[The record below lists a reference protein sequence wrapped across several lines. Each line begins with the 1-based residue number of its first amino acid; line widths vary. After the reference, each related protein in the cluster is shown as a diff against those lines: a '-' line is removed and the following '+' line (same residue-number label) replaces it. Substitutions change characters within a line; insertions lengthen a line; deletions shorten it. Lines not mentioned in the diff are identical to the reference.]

1 MLIYPGPRPGRF
13 IASWIFP
20 MPRFDLLE
28 VTRLRAPE
36 AGGIPRPVLAGIT
49 LTIPH
54 GAGFVVTGPSGSG
67 KTSLL
72 RLLNRLDDPTSG
84 DIGMDGR
91 SLRTLSPLWLRRRV
105 GMVSQVPFLFPGTVR
120 DNLAVALS
128 LGGGREDDFATSSEA
143 AWGVLLED
151 VGLDPSFLG
160 RAAERLSLGEMQRV
174 CVARALACGPEA
186 LLLDEPTSALDGAS
200 ASRLLETLS
209 SLRRSRGLTLVLVTH
224 LLDEAREIATH
235 ALRLEAGRLAA
246 VGPAREIL
254 G

>member
-1 MLIYPGPRPGRF
+1 
-13 IASWIFP
+13 

-28 VTRLRAPE
+28 VTRLRPPG
-36 AGGIPRPVLAGIT
+36 AGGIGRPALAGIT
-49 LTIPH
+49 LTIPD

-84 DIGMDGR
+84 DIGMDGC
-91 SLRTLSPLWLRRRV
+91 SLRTLSPLTLRRRV
-105 GMVSQVPFLFPGTVR
+105 GMVCQVPFLFPGTVR
-120 DNLAVALS
+120 DNLAMALS
-128 LGGGREDDFATSSEA
+128 LGGGREPRRLAAPSEA
-143 AWGVLLED
+143 SWGGLLED

-160 RAAERLSLGEMQRV
+160 RDADRLSVGEMQRV
-174 CVARALACGPEA
+174 SVARALACGPEA
-186 LLLDEPTSALDGAS
+186 LLLDEPTSALDAAS

-224 LLDEAREIATH
+224 LLGEARGIATH
-235 ALRLEAGRLAA
+235 ALRLEAGRMAA
-246 VGPAREIL
+246 VGPAQEIL